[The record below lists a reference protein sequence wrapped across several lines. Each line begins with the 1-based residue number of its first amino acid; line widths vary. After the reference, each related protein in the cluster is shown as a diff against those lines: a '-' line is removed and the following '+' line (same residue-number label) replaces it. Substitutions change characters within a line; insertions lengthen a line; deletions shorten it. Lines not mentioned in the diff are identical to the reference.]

1 MAEFKP
7 ITTQDELDAVLK
19 DRIAREAAKF
29 SDYDALKAAKK
40 ELDELKGKKLDEK
53 LSALQAEYDKAK
65 SILADHEKV
74 VTELTTRA
82 TTAEHSLKQR
92 EIAQANGIPYE
103 LADRIGGATEEEMK
117 KDAETLAKFVKGGAG
132 SVLPLGNPEGSS
144 ASKDPKAAAYLSFAK
159 SIIKEN

>member
-19 DRIAREAAKF
+19 DRIAREAAKYA
-29 SDYDALKAAKK
+29 DYETLKAAKK

-53 LSALQAEYDKAK
+53 LSALQADYDKAK
-65 SILADHEKV
+65 STLADHEKI

-82 TTAEHSLKQR
+82 TKAEHSLKQR

-103 LADRIGGATEEEMK
+103 LADRIGGTTEEEMK
-117 KDAETLAKFVKGGAG
+117 KDAETLAKFVKGAG

-144 ASKDPKAAAYLSFAK
+144 GSQDPKGAAYLSFAK

>member
-1 MAEFKP
+1 MADFKP

-19 DRIAREAAKF
+19 DRIAREAAKY
-29 SDYDALKAAKK
+29 SDYETLKAAKK

-53 LSALQAEYDKAK
+53 LSALQADYDKAK
-65 SILADHEKV
+65 STLADHEKI

-82 TTAEHSLKQR
+82 TKAEHSLKQR

-103 LADRIGGATEEEMK
+103 LADRIGGTTEEEMK
-117 KDAETLAKFVKGGAG
+117 KDAETLAKFVKGAG

-144 ASKDPKAAAYLSFAK
+144 GSQDPKGAAYLSFAK

>member
-19 DRIAREAAKF
+19 DRIAREAAKY
-29 SDYDALKAAKK
+29 SDYETLKAAKK

-53 LSALQAEYDKAK
+53 LSALQADYDKAK
-65 SILADHEKV
+65 STLADHEKI

-82 TTAEHSLKQR
+82 TKAEHSLKQR

-103 LADRIGGATEEEMK
+103 LADRIGGTTEEEMK
-117 KDAETLAKFVKGGAG
+117 KDAETLAKFVKGAG

-144 ASKDPKAAAYLSFAK
+144 GSQDPKGAAYLSFAK